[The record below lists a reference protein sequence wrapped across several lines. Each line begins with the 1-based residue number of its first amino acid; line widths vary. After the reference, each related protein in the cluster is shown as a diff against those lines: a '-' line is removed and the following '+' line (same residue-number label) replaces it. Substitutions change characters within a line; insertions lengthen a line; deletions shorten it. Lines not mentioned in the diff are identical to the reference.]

1 MPLPKGFDPNNMS
14 FDTVPI
20 NIPKK
25 PTAYRNNY
33 YTSSTTRRRPSLWE
47 RFNDTIEDI
56 GNWFADHAESVLGT
70 CTMLL
75 MGLIGIGALILVI
88 VTWVNQG
95 LLAAILTAVVSYFV
109 GMFIWFV
116 GYIAIAIFVNLIM
129 YGLRFVFW
137 NGWSFLATL
146 AAGIGCW
153 LWIDYYSPTSDS
165 SNATETEM
173 VATTTETYVCTS
185 KSSLKVRRSPSTKA
199 PKIGNIYRG
208 QEVEVIDITDGFA
221 HIKWNG
227 GEGYASLK
235 YLRKKQ

>member
-33 YTSSTTRRRPSLWE
+33 YTSSTTRRGPSLWE

-95 LLAAILTAVVSYFV
+95 LLKGDKTKRIKVEREKSGKA
-109 GMFIWFV
+109 
-116 GYIAIAIFVNLIM
+116 LI
-129 YGLRFVFW
+129 YKGFE
-137 NGWSFLATL
+137 
-146 AAGIGCW
+146 
-153 LWIDYYSPTSDS
+153 D
-165 SNATETEM
+165 
-173 VATTTETYVCTS
+173 
-185 KSSLKVRRSPSTKA
+185 
-199 PKIGNIYRG
+199 
-208 QEVEVIDITDGFA
+208 DG
-221 HIKWNG
+221 
-227 GEGYASLK
+227 
-235 YLRKKQ
+235 